1 MRSHEYIL
9 SPMSEHCT
17 VQSDFL
23 KITAQVLRMRWTS
36 NLLGEGLLLPL
47 LPSSADMTR
56 LPPISSLSR
65 KRESCDPVAAW
76 LRRLCAGG
84 DGEGDE
90 AAVVDAG
97 ERLLVILRMR
107 ERQIDKSSL
116 GI

>member
-47 LPSSADMTR
+47 LPSSADRTR
-56 LPPISSLSR
+56 LPSPPISSLSR

-97 ERLLVILRMR
+97 ERLLVILWMAN
-107 ERQIDKSSL
+107 
-116 GI
+116 